1 MGKKPG
7 RELPRLFKIFCQLTN
22 ECCLSSRVGFFFRN
36 ENNKM
41 RKSRAGIT
49 LRFVHLCAVAA
60 AAAFFIE
67 IIPANNG
74 ISLISSFVCSVFFF
88 FYCRRNSRGTKKKK
102 KKKNTKIYIR
112 KMMSFPF

>member
-1 MGKKPG
+1 
-7 RELPRLFKIFCQLTN
+7 
-22 ECCLSSRVGFFFRN
+22 
-36 ENNKM
+36 M

-88 FYCRRNSRGTKKKK
+88 LSTVDEIPGEQKKIKI
-102 KKKNTKIYIR
+102 TKIYIR

>member
-1 MGKKPG
+1 
-7 RELPRLFKIFCQLTN
+7 
-22 ECCLSSRVGFFFRN
+22 
-36 ENNKM
+36 M

-88 FYCRRNSRGTKKKK
+88 LSTVDEIPGEQ
-102 KKKNTKIYIR
+102 KKNQNYKNLHTKNDVI
-112 KMMSFPF
+112 SFLILFLVRGIN